1 MLKIERDKLLVAVVL
16 TLVISIDMLNT
27 SMLGPVLPRIPTI
40 IPFLGVVFLG
50 VRFLYIKQYSLTF
63 LLFAPLLFLVGCLI
77 YYKTGNL
84 NACMFILMIIF
95 LYRVEF
101 ESVLKLYVGLG
112 FFFVLLIVLLSKIGI
127 IPNLQFIQY
136 RSAGIIVRN
145 SFGFIYPTDFASH
158 CFYLYMAFSYLN
170 RKRFIILRTLFGLA
184 LAGFIIKYCDAR
196 LNAGSILLAAGIF
209 LYFYYR
215 KNSQSTLFAIMPF
228 MAGMASAVMV
238 YLSKNFSWGQPMYVT
253 LNQFTNM
260 RLHLGHE
267 ALKKY
272 PVQLF
277 GTRGVSFVGYGGKTE
292 TVMNY
297 DYVDSSYVQMLFT
310 YGLVPV
316 VLLVV
321 LYMIQSWGLYR
332 RKNYLL
338 LACLALVA
346 VNCMF
351 EAFWIRP
358 SYNIFMFLLFAAFP
372 AAESEPESP
381 ETGVA

>member
-1 MLKIERDKLLVAVVL
+1 
-16 TLVISIDMLNT
+16 
-27 SMLGPVLPRIPTI
+27 
-40 IPFLGVVFLG
+40 
-50 VRFLYIKQYSLTF
+50 
-63 LLFAPLLFLVGCLI
+63 
-77 YYKTGNL
+77 
-84 NACMFILMIIF
+84 
-95 LYRVEF
+95 
-101 ESVLKLYVGLG
+101 
-112 FFFVLLIVLLSKIGI
+112 
-127 IPNLQFIQY
+127 
-136 RSAGIIVRN
+136 
-145 SFGFIYPTDFASH
+145 
-158 CFYLYMAFSYLN
+158 
-170 RKRFIILRTLFGLA
+170 
-184 LAGFIIKYCDAR
+184 
-196 LNAGSILLAAGIF
+196 
-209 LYFYYR
+209 
-215 KNSQSTLFAIMPF
+215 
-228 MAGMASAVMV
+228 
-238 YLSKNFSWGQPMYVT
+238 
-253 LNQFTNM
+253 M

>member
-1 MLKIERDKLLVAVVL
+1 
-16 TLVISIDMLNT
+16 
-27 SMLGPVLPRIPTI
+27 
-40 IPFLGVVFLG
+40 
-50 VRFLYIKQYSLTF
+50 
-63 LLFAPLLFLVGCLI
+63 
-77 YYKTGNL
+77 
-84 NACMFILMIIF
+84 MFIFMIIF

>member
-1 MLKIERDKLLVAVVL
+1 
-16 TLVISIDMLNT
+16 
-27 SMLGPVLPRIPTI
+27 
-40 IPFLGVVFLG
+40 
-50 VRFLYIKQYSLTF
+50 
-63 LLFAPLLFLVGCLI
+63 
-77 YYKTGNL
+77 
-84 NACMFILMIIF
+84 
-95 LYRVEF
+95 
-101 ESVLKLYVGLG
+101 
-112 FFFVLLIVLLSKIGI
+112 
-127 IPNLQFIQY
+127 
-136 RSAGIIVRN
+136 
-145 SFGFIYPTDFASH
+145 
-158 CFYLYMAFSYLN
+158 
-170 RKRFIILRTLFGLA
+170 
-184 LAGFIIKYCDAR
+184 
-196 LNAGSILLAAGIF
+196 
-209 LYFYYR
+209 
-215 KNSQSTLFAIMPF
+215 
-228 MAGMASAVMV
+228 
-238 YLSKNFSWGQPMYVT
+238 MYVT

-316 VLLVV
+316 VLLIV